1 MPMEKW
7 MLKQVQHDGMD
18 LPMDAPRN
26 PSIFDRFEAPP
37 SARLLGW
44 TLRAIDPDAGTIE
57 IGFSADER
65 FTNPG
70 GTVQGGFLAAMLD
83 DTQGPALFG
92 HTHGAAYAPTI
103 DFNISFLKE
112 ARPGQFVARGRVVR
126 LGKTIAFTEA
136 ELFDEAGDMVARATF
151 TNRVMRGDKAEG
163 FR

>member
-1 MPMEKW
+1 MNASP
-7 MLKQVQHDGMD
+7 
-18 LPMDAPRN
+18 P
-26 PSIFDRFEAPP
+26 PSVFDRFEMPP

-44 TLRAIDPDAGTIE
+44 TLRNIDPVAGTIE
-57 IGFSADER
+57 IGFTADQR

-92 HTHGAAYAPTI
+92 HTNGEAYAPTI
-103 DFNISFLKE
+103 DFTVSFLKE
-112 ARPGQFVARGRVVR
+112 ARPGDFVAKGRVVR

-151 TNRVMRGDKAEG
+151 SNRVMRGDKAEG